1 MLITIWNYFDMINQN
16 SAKIEDLWL
25 NMLEILQLPRPNKY
39 TVFKA
44 IHHQAFRNCVLK
56 DPLIRQVISACED
69 YKDSGYAMFNP
80 SKYLDRIYGIRL
92 NCSKV
97 EEPYEVFEYF
107 KPRSQTLK
115 DIFEYIYTDKSA
127 EIQAA
132 MANIN

>member
-1 MLITIWNYFDMINQN
+1 
-16 SAKIEDLWL
+16 
-25 NMLEILQLPRPNKY
+25 
-39 TVFKA
+39 
-44 IHHQAFRNCVLK
+44 
-56 DPLIRQVISACED
+56 
-69 YKDSGYAMFNP
+69 MFNP

-92 NCSKV
+92 NCGKV

-107 KPRSQTLK
+107 NPRSQTLK